1 MGRWEAERTARGMS
15 SWGCRTPYKAYKA
28 EQVSVMQVMVVGM
41 HTEMAGYEQV
51 GMLMQGTAGAIE
63 AAGMGPVMHLAIGGG
78 NIRLPSV
85 ARPTNA
91 LVMPPA
97 YDNSFTEVMIGPEGA
112 DTMVELRGE
121 WKDRIKIVAAI
132 AEAVAIPQKLGAGAE
147 LATGEEVVVHVEL
160 NAARFG
166 SELRDVAAIGFAA
179 EEAKVKSMIEAL
191 SKEAAYGGLRHWGLV
206 GAGGQSWNGRMH
218 DEGGQPE
225 ADAQSTQRM

>member
-1 MGRWEAERTARGMS
+1 MHGAMGGGTNGAGHVNM
-15 SWGCRTPYKAYKA
+15 GLPYKAYNA
-28 EQVSVMQVMVVGM
+28 EQVSAMQVMVVGV

-121 WKDRIKIVAAI
+121 WKDRIKTEAAI
-132 AEAVAIPQKLGAGAE
+132 AEAVAISQNWE
-147 LATGEEVVVHVEL
+147 LETGEEVVAYVEL
-160 NAARFG
+160 NAARLG
-166 SELRDVAAIGFAA
+166 SEPRDVAAIGFAA

-191 SKEAAYGGLRHWGLV
+191 GGEAAYVGMRHWGLV
-206 GAGGQSWNGRMH
+206 GAGGQSRNGRMH

-225 ADAQSTQRM
+225 ADAQSIQRM

>member
-1 MGRWEAERTARGMS
+1 MGGGTNGAGHVNM
-15 SWGCRTPYKAYKA
+15 GLPYKAYKA
-28 EQVSVMQVMVVGM
+28 EQVSAMQVMVVGV

-121 WKDRIKIVAAI
+121 WKDRIKIEAAM
-132 AEAVAIPQKLGAGAE
+132 AEAVAIPQNWE

-191 SKEAAYGGLRHWGLV
+191 GGEAAYVGMRHWGAV
-206 GAGGQSWNGRMH
+206 GQCGQVR
-218 DEGGQPE
+218 ERQ
-225 ADAQSTQRM
+225 DAR

>member
-1 MGRWEAERTARGMS
+1 MNKGPHRTNGAGHVSMGL
-15 SWGCRTPYKAYKA
+15 PYKAYKA
-28 EQVSVMQVMVVGM
+28 EQVSAMQVMVVGV

-121 WKDRIKIVAAI
+121 WKDRIKIEAAI
-132 AEAVAIPQKLGAGAE
+132 AEAVAIPQNWE

-191 SKEAAYGGLRHWGLV
+191 GGEAAYVGMRHWGAV
-206 GAGGQSWNGRMH
+206 GQS
-218 DEGGQPE
+218 GQVRE
-225 ADAQSTQRM
+225 RQDAR

>member
-1 MGRWEAERTARGMS
+1 MHGAMGGGTNGAGHVNM
-15 SWGCRTPYKAYKA
+15 GLPYKAYNA
-28 EQVSVMQVMVVGM
+28 EQVSAMQVMVVGV

-51 GMLMQGTAGAIE
+51 SMLMQGTAGAE
-63 AAGMGPVMHLAIGGG
+63 AAGMGPVMHLAIGDG

-121 WKDRIKIVAAI
+121 WKDRIKIEAAI
-132 AEAVAIPQKLGAGAE
+132 AEAVAIPQNWE

-191 SKEAAYGGLRHWGLV
+191 GGEAAYVGMRHWGAV
-206 GAGGQSWNGRMH
+206 GQCGRVR
-218 DEGGQPE
+218 ERQ
-225 ADAQSTQRM
+225 DAR

>member
-1 MGRWEAERTARGMS
+1 MGL
-15 SWGCRTPYKAYKA
+15 PYKAYKA

-121 WKDRIKIVAAI
+121 WKDRIKIEAAI
-132 AEAVAIPQKLGAGAE
+132 AEAVAIPQNWE
-147 LATGEEVVVHVEL
+147 LATGEKILVHVEL

-191 SKEAAYGGLRHWGLV
+191 GGEAAYVGMRHWGAV
-206 GAGGQSWNGRMH
+206 GQGGQVR
-218 DEGGQPE
+218 ERQ
-225 ADAQSTQRM
+225 DAR

>member
-1 MGRWEAERTARGMS
+1 MGL
-15 SWGCRTPYKAYKA
+15 PYKAYKA
-28 EQVSVMQVMVVGM
+28 EQVSVMQMMVVGM

-78 NIRLPSV
+78 SIRLPSV

-121 WKDRIKIVAAI
+121 WKDRIKIEAAI
-132 AEAVAIPQKLGAGAE
+132 AEAVAIPQNWE

-160 NAARFG
+160 NAARCG

-191 SKEAAYGGLRHWGLV
+191 GGEAAYVGMRHWGAV
-206 GAGGQSWNGRMH
+206 GQGGQVR
-218 DEGGQPE
+218 ERQ
-225 ADAQSTQRM
+225 DAR

>member
-1 MGRWEAERTARGMS
+1 MHGAMGGGTNGAGHVNM
-15 SWGCRTPYKAYKA
+15 GLPYKAYKA
-28 EQVSVMQVMVVGM
+28 EQVSAMQVMVVGV

-63 AAGMGPVMHLAIGGG
+63 AAGMGPVMHLAIGDG

-121 WKDRIKIVAAI
+121 WKDRIKTEAAT
-132 AEAVAIPQKLGAGAE
+132 AEAVVISQNWE
-147 LATGEEVVVHVEL
+147 LATGEKILVHVEL

-191 SKEAAYGGLRHWGLV
+191 GGEAAYVGMRHWGAV
-206 GAGGQSWNGRMH
+206 GQS
-218 DEGGQPE
+218 GQVRE
-225 ADAQSTQRM
+225 RQDAR

>member
-1 MGRWEAERTARGMS
+1 MHGAMGGGTNGAGHVNM
-15 SWGCRTPYKAYKA
+15 GLPYKAYKA
-28 EQVSVMQVMVVGM
+28 EQVSVMQMMVVGM

-51 GMLMQGTAGAIE
+51 GTLMQGTAGAIE
-63 AAGMGPVMHLAIGGG
+63 AAGMGPVMHLAIGDD

-121 WKDRIKIVAAI
+121 WKDRIKIEAAI
-132 AEAVAIPQKLGAGAE
+132 AEAVAIPQNWE

-191 SKEAAYGGLRHWGLV
+191 GGEAAYVGMRHWGAV
-206 GAGGQSWNGRMH
+206 GQGGQVR
-218 DEGGQPE
+218 ERQ
-225 ADAQSTQRM
+225 DAR

>member
-1 MGRWEAERTARGMS
+1 MHGAMGGGTNGAGHVNM
-15 SWGCRTPYKAYKA
+15 GLPYKAYNA
-28 EQVSVMQVMVVGM
+28 EQVSAMQVMVVGV

-63 AAGMGPVMHLAIGGG
+63 AAGMGSVMHLAIGDG

-91 LVMPPA
+91 LAMPPA

-121 WKDRIKIVAAI
+121 WMERIEIEAGV
-132 AEAVAIPQKLGAGAE
+132 AEAVATPQNWE
-147 LATGEEVVVHVEL
+147 LATGEKILVHVEL

-191 SKEAAYGGLRHWGLV
+191 GGEAAYVGMRHWGAV
-206 GAGGQSWNGRMH
+206 GQGGQVR
-218 DEGGQPE
+218 ERQ
-225 ADAQSTQRM
+225 DAR

>member
-1 MGRWEAERTARGMS
+1 MHGAMGGGTNGAGHVNM
-15 SWGCRTPYKAYKA
+15 GLPYKAYKA

-121 WKDRIKIVAAI
+121 WKDRIEIEAAI
-132 AEAVAIPQKLGAGAE
+132 AEAVATPQNWE
-147 LATGEEVVVHVEL
+147 LATGEKILVHVEL

-191 SKEAAYGGLRHWGLV
+191 GGEAAYVGMRHWGAV
-206 GAGGQSWNGRMH
+206 GQGGQVR
-218 DEGGQPE
+218 ERQ
-225 ADAQSTQRM
+225 DAR

>member
-1 MGRWEAERTARGMS
+1 MHGAMGGGTNGAGHVNM
-15 SWGCRTPYKAYKA
+15 GLPYKAYKA

-41 HTEMAGYEQV
+41 HTEMAGYERV

-121 WKDRIKIVAAI
+121 WKDRIKIEAAI
-132 AEAVAIPQKLGAGAE
+132 AEAVAIPQNWE

-191 SKEAAYGGLRHWGLV
+191 GGEAAYVGMRHWGAV
-206 GAGGQSWNGRMH
+206 GQCGHVRERQ
-218 DEGGQPE
+218 
-225 ADAQSTQRM
+225 DAR

>member
-1 MGRWEAERTARGMS
+1 MHGAMGGGTNGAGHVNM
-15 SWGCRTPYKAYKA
+15 GLPYKAYNA
-28 EQVSVMQVMVVGM
+28 EQVSAMQVMVVGV

-121 WKDRIKIVAAI
+121 WKERIEIEAAV
-132 AEAVAIPQKLGAGAE
+132 AEAVATPQNWE
-147 LATGEEVVVHVEL
+147 LATGEKILVHVEL

-191 SKEAAYGGLRHWGLV
+191 GGEAAYVGMRHWGAV
-206 GAGGQSWNGRMH
+206 GQGDQVR
-218 DEGGQPE
+218 ERQ
-225 ADAQSTQRM
+225 DAR

>member
-1 MGRWEAERTARGMS
+1 MHGAMGGGTNGAGHVNM
-15 SWGCRTPYKAYKA
+15 GLPYKAYKA
-28 EQVSVMQVMVVGM
+28 EQVSAMQVMVVGV

-51 GMLMQGTAGAIE
+51 GTLMQGTAGAIE
-63 AAGMGPVMHLAIGGG
+63 AAGMGSVMHLAIGDG

-121 WKDRIKIVAAI
+121 WKDRIKIEAAI
-132 AEAVAIPQKLGAGAE
+132 AEAVAIPQNWE

-191 SKEAAYGGLRHWGLV
+191 GGEAAYVGMRHWGLV
-206 GAGGQSWNGRMH
+206 GAGGHLGNGRMH

-225 ADAQSTQRM
+225 ADAQSIQRM

>member
-1 MGRWEAERTARGMS
+1 MHGAMGGGTNGAGHVNM
-15 SWGCRTPYKAYKA
+15 GLPYKAYKA

-121 WKDRIKIVAAI
+121 WKDRIKIEAAI
-132 AEAVAIPQKLGAGAE
+132 AEAVAIPQNWE

-191 SKEAAYGGLRHWGLV
+191 GGEAAYVGMRHWGAV
-206 GAGGQSWNGRMH
+206 GQS
-218 DEGGQPE
+218 GQVRE
-225 ADAQSTQRM
+225 RQDAR

>member
-1 MGRWEAERTARGMS
+1 MHGAMGGGTNGAGHVNM
-15 SWGCRTPYKAYKA
+15 GLPYKAYKA
-28 EQVSVMQVMVVGM
+28 EQVSVMQMMVVGM

-51 GMLMQGTAGAIE
+51 GTLMQGTAGAIE
-63 AAGMGPVMHLAIGGG
+63 AAGMGPVMHLAIGDD

-97 YDNSFTEVMIGPEGA
+97 CDNSFTEVMIGPEGA

-121 WKDRIKIVAAI
+121 WKDRIKIEAAI
-132 AEAVAIPQKLGAGAE
+132 AEAVAIPQNWE

-191 SKEAAYGGLRHWGLV
+191 GGEAAYVGMRHWGAV
-206 GAGGQSWNGRMH
+206 GQGGQVR
-218 DEGGQPE
+218 ERQ
-225 ADAQSTQRM
+225 DAR

>member
-1 MGRWEAERTARGMS
+1 MHGAMGGGTNGAGHVNM
-15 SWGCRTPYKAYKA
+15 GLPYKAYNA
-28 EQVSVMQVMVVGM
+28 EQVSATQVMVVGV

-51 GMLMQGTAGAIE
+51 GTLTQGTAGAIE
-63 AAGMGPVMHLAIGGG
+63 AAGMGPVMHLAIDGS

-91 LVMPPA
+91 LVTPPA

-112 DTMVELRGE
+112 DTMVGLRGE
-121 WKDRIKIVAAI
+121 WKDRIEIEAAV
-132 AEAVAIPQKLGAGAE
+132 AEAVATPQNWE
-147 LATGEEVVVHVEL
+147 LATGEKILVHVEL

-191 SKEAAYGGLRHWGLV
+191 GGEAAYVGMQRHWGAV
-206 GAGGQSWNGRMH
+206 GQS
-218 DEGGQPE
+218 GQVRE
-225 ADAQSTQRM
+225 RQDAR

>member
-1 MGRWEAERTARGMS
+1 MHGAMGGGTNGAGHVNM
-15 SWGCRTPYKAYKA
+15 GLPYKAYKA

-121 WKDRIKIVAAI
+121 WKERIEIEAAK
-132 AEAVAIPQKLGAGAE
+132 AEAVATPQNWE
-147 LATGEEVVVHVEL
+147 LATGEKILVHVEL

-191 SKEAAYGGLRHWGLV
+191 GGEAAYVGMRHWGAV
-206 GAGGQSWNGRMH
+206 GQGGQVR
-218 DEGGQPE
+218 ERQ
-225 ADAQSTQRM
+225 DAR

>member
-1 MGRWEAERTARGMS
+1 MHGAMGGGTNGAGHVNM
-15 SWGCRTPYKAYKA
+15 GLPYKAYKA
-28 EQVSVMQVMVVGM
+28 EQVSVMQMMVVGM
-41 HTEMAGYEQV
+41 HTEMAGYERV

-121 WKDRIKIVAAI
+121 WKDRIEIEAAI
-132 AEAVAIPQKLGAGAE
+132 AEAVATPQNWE
-147 LATGEEVVVHVEL
+147 LATGEKILVHVEL
-160 NAARFG
+160 NAARCG

-191 SKEAAYGGLRHWGLV
+191 GGEAAYVGMRHWGAV
-206 GAGGQSWNGRMH
+206 GQGGQVR
-218 DEGGQPE
+218 ERQ
-225 ADAQSTQRM
+225 DAR

>member
-1 MGRWEAERTARGMS
+1 MHGAMGGGTNGAGHVNM
-15 SWGCRTPYKAYKA
+15 GLPYKAYNA
-28 EQVSVMQVMVVGM
+28 EQVSAMQVMVVGV

-63 AAGMGPVMHLAIGGG
+63 AAGMGPVMHLAIGDG

-121 WKDRIKIVAAI
+121 WKERIEIEAAI
-132 AEAVAIPQKLGAGAE
+132 AEAVATPQNWE
-147 LATGEEVVVHVEL
+147 LATGEKILVHVEL
-160 NAARFG
+160 NAARCG

-191 SKEAAYGGLRHWGLV
+191 GGEAAYVGMRHWGAV
-206 GAGGQSWNGRMH
+206 GQGGQVR
-218 DEGGQPE
+218 ERQ
-225 ADAQSTQRM
+225 DAR

>member
-1 MGRWEAERTARGMS
+1 MHGAMGGGTNGAGHVNM
-15 SWGCRTPYKAYKA
+15 GLPYKAYKA
-28 EQVSVMQVMVVGM
+28 EQVSVMQMMVVGM
-41 HTEMAGYEQV
+41 HTEMAGYERV

-63 AAGMGPVMHLAIGGG
+63 AAGMGPVMHLAIGDD

-121 WKDRIKIVAAI
+121 WKDRIEIEAAI
-132 AEAVAIPQKLGAGAE
+132 AEAVATPQNWE
-147 LATGEEVVVHVEL
+147 LATGEKILVHVEL
-160 NAARFG
+160 NAARCG

-191 SKEAAYGGLRHWGLV
+191 GGEAAYVGMRHWGLV
-206 GAGGQSWNGRMH
+206 GAGGQVR
-218 DEGGQPE
+218 ERQ
-225 ADAQSTQRM
+225 DAR

>member
-1 MGRWEAERTARGMS
+1 MGL
-15 SWGCRTPYKAYKA
+15 PYKAYNA
-28 EQVSVMQVMVVGM
+28 EQVSAMQVMVVGV

-121 WKDRIKIVAAI
+121 WKDRIEIEAAI
-132 AEAVAIPQKLGAGAE
+132 AEAVATPQNWE
-147 LATGEEVVVHVEL
+147 LATGEKILVHVEL

-191 SKEAAYGGLRHWGLV
+191 GGEAAYVGMRHWGAV
-206 GAGGQSWNGRMH
+206 GQCGQVR
-218 DEGGQPE
+218 ERQ
-225 ADAQSTQRM
+225 DAR

>member
-1 MGRWEAERTARGMS
+1 MHGAMGGGTNGAGHVNM
-15 SWGCRTPYKAYKA
+15 GLPYKAYKA
-28 EQVSVMQVMVVGM
+28 EQVSMMQVMVVGM

-121 WKDRIKIVAAI
+121 WKDRIKIEAAI
-132 AEAVAIPQKLGAGAE
+132 AEAVAIPQNWE

-191 SKEAAYGGLRHWGLV
+191 GGEAAYVGMRHWGLV
-206 GAGGQSWNGRMH
+206 GAGGQSRNGRMH

>member
-1 MGRWEAERTARGMS
+1 MHGAMGGGTNGAGHVNM
-15 SWGCRTPYKAYKA
+15 GLPYKAYKA

-112 DTMVELRGE
+112 DIMVELRGE
-121 WKDRIKIVAAI
+121 WKDRIKIEAAI
-132 AEAVAIPQKLGAGAE
+132 AEAVAIPQNWE

-191 SKEAAYGGLRHWGLV
+191 GGEAAYVGMRHWGAV
-206 GAGGQSWNGRMH
+206 GQGGQVR
-218 DEGGQPE
+218 ERQ
-225 ADAQSTQRM
+225 DAR

>member
-1 MGRWEAERTARGMS
+1 MHGAMGGGTNGAGHVNM
-15 SWGCRTPYKAYKA
+15 GLPYKAYNAK
-28 EQVSVMQVMVVGM
+28 QVSAMQVMVVGV

-51 GMLMQGTAGAIE
+51 GTLMQGTAGAIE

-121 WKDRIKIVAAI
+121 WKDRIKIEAAI
-132 AEAVAIPQKLGAGAE
+132 AEAVAIPQNWE

-191 SKEAAYGGLRHWGLV
+191 GGEAAYVGMRHWGAV
-206 GAGGQSWNGRMH
+206 GQS
-218 DEGGQPE
+218 GQVRE
-225 ADAQSTQRM
+225 RQDAR

>member
-1 MGRWEAERTARGMS
+1 MGGGTNGAGHVNM
-15 SWGCRTPYKAYKA
+15 GLPYKAYKA
-28 EQVSVMQVMVVGM
+28 EQVSAMQVMVVGV

-121 WKDRIKIVAAI
+121 WKDRIKIEAAI
-132 AEAVAIPQKLGAGAE
+132 AEAVAIPQNWE

-191 SKEAAYGGLRHWGLV
+191 GGEAAYVGMRHWGAV
-206 GAGGQSWNGRMH
+206 GQCGQVR
-218 DEGGQPE
+218 ERQ
-225 ADAQSTQRM
+225 DAR

>member
-1 MGRWEAERTARGMS
+1 MHGAMGGGTNGAGHVNM
-15 SWGCRTPYKAYKA
+15 GLPYKAYKA
-28 EQVSVMQVMVVGM
+28 EQVSAMQVMVVGV

-51 GMLMQGTAGAIE
+51 GTLMQGTAGAIE

-121 WKDRIKIVAAI
+121 WKDRIKIEAAI
-132 AEAVAIPQKLGAGAE
+132 AEAVAIPQNWE

-191 SKEAAYGGLRHWGLV
+191 GGEAAYVGMRHWGAV
-206 GAGGQSWNGRMH
+206 GQGGQVR
-218 DEGGQPE
+218 ERQ
-225 ADAQSTQRM
+225 DAR